1 MLINELQPGPANGE
15 IVALVSEKSNIREFD
30 KFGKKGRVCNAILED
45 ESGSITLTLWNE
57 EIDSLNAGDKIKL
70 SNGWVSEF
78 RGEKQIST
86 GKFGQ
91 IETLEKG
98 IPKPQLAK
106 EERPSSAEEAEEV
119 EFIKEEEKVG

>member
-15 IVALVSEKSNIREFD
+15 ITAIVSEKSSIREFD

-45 ESGSITLTLWNE
+45 GSGSITLTLWND
-57 EIDSLNAGDKIKL
+57 EIESLNVGDKVKL

-91 IETLEKG
+91 IEILEKG
-98 IPKPQLAK
+98 IPKPQPVK
-106 EERPSSAEEAEEV
+106 EEPLPAEEDV

>member
-15 IVALVSEKSNIREFD
+15 ITAVVSEKNNIREFD

-57 EIDSLNAGDKIKL
+57 EIESLNAGDKVKL

-91 IETLEKG
+91 IEILEKG
-98 IPKPQLAK
+98 IPKSQPVK
-106 EERPSSAEEAEEV
+106 EEPLPAEEDV
-119 EFIKEEEKVG
+119 EFIKGEEKVG

>member
-15 IVALVSEKSNIREFD
+15 IIAVVSEKSNIREFD

-45 ESGSITLTLWNE
+45 ESGRITLTLWND
-57 EIDSLNAGDKIKL
+57 EIESLNVGDKVKL

-91 IETLEKG
+91 IEILEKG
-98 IPKPQLAK
+98 VPKPPLVK
-106 EERPSSAEEAEEV
+106 EELPPAEEDV

>member
-15 IVALVSEKSNIREFD
+15 ITAVVSEKGSIREFD
-30 KFGKKGRVCNAILED
+30 KFGKKGRVCNAVLED

-57 EIDSLNAGDKIKL
+57 EIESLNAGDKIKL

-91 IETLEKG
+91 LEVLEKG
-98 IPKPQLAK
+98 VPKAPVK
-106 EERPSSAEEAEEV
+106 EELPPPAEEAEEV

>member
-15 IVALVSEKSNIREFD
+15 ITAIFSEKSSIREFD

-45 ESGSITLTLWNE
+45 GSGSITLTLWND
-57 EIDSLNAGDKIKL
+57 EIESLNVGDKVKL

-91 IETLEKG
+91 IEILEKG
-98 IPKPQLAK
+98 IPKPQPVK
-106 EERPSSAEEAEEV
+106 EELPPAEEDV

>member
-15 IVALVSEKSNIREFD
+15 IVAIVSEKSNIREFD

-57 EIDSLNAGDKIKL
+57 EIESLNTGDKIKL

-98 IPKPQLAK
+98 IPKPQPVK
-106 EERPSSAEEAEEV
+106 EELPPAEEDV

>member
-15 IVALVSEKSNIREFD
+15 ITAVVSEKNNIREFD

-45 ESGSITLTLWNE
+45 GSGSITLTLWND
-57 EIDSLNAGDKIKL
+57 EIESLNVGDKVKL

-91 IETLEKG
+91 IEILEKG
-98 IPKPQLAK
+98 IPKPQPVK
-106 EERPSSAEEAEEV
+106 EELPPAEEDV

>member
-15 IVALVSEKSNIREFD
+15 ITAVVSEKNNIREFD

-57 EIDSLNAGDKIKL
+57 EIESLNAGDKVKL

-91 IETLEKG
+91 IEILEKG
-98 IPKPQLAK
+98 IPKSQPIK
-106 EERPSSAEEAEEV
+106 EEPLPAEEDV

>member
-1 MLINELQPGPANGE
+1 
-15 IVALVSEKSNIREFD
+15 
-30 KFGKKGRVCNAILED
+30 GKKGRVCNAILED
-45 ESGSITLTLWNE
+45 GSGSITLTLWND
-57 EIDSLNAGDKIKL
+57 EIESLNVGDKVKL

-91 IETLEKG
+91 IEILEKG
-98 IPKPQLAK
+98 IPKSQPIK
-106 EERPSSAEEAEEV
+106 EEPLPAEEDV